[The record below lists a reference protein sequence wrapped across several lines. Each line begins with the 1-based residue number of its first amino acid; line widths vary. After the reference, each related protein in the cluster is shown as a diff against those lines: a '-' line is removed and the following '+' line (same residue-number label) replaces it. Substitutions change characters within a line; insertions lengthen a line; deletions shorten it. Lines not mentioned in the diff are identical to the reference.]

1 MTLLKVY
8 QCSVSKYYDYKLIN
22 KFESYTVKAIHNNR
36 LAIGDD
42 IGMIFWIDDRGYNLE
57 IGSNIKF
64 DLHSINVYDSDG
76 YITEKK
82 DYNYKTR
89 VKDMKCNKGKKCVIE
104 AIVNL
109 CDELKDIIAEAEIDC
124 MVK

>member
-8 QCSVSKYYDYKLIN
+8 QCSISKFYDYKLIN

-76 YITEKK
+76 YIIEKK

-89 VKDMKCNKGKKCVIE
+89 VKDVKSSKGQE
-104 AIVNL
+104 YAIKAIINS
-109 CDELKDIIAEAEIDC
+109 CDELNRIIDEAEIDC
-124 MVK
+124 MVE